1 MCKQCEIKPV
11 YEFTNQRKLCNLC
24 FIKYF
29 QKKVLYTIRKFGMIQ
44 MGDTVSLRSWH
55 KNLSRGIVGYR
66 KAPLGV
72 PQNSEFGGND
82 FRDVVLEDVLKVFAG
97 KGNVELVRL
106 PAHLHSQ
113 VNRGVI
119 NSKKLGV
126 NGTSVK
132 RLGETS
138 RRVVNNRA
146 KRDKLLNKIAISST
160 LDQEADEI
168 VHEIIKGNIKKLNVK
183 PVEKKIIKPLY
194 LFLDEEVL
202 LYAKLRNAGAKFEKN
217 KETPLPTGIPKE
229 GTRTSSRPQ
238 NTKCRG
244 KDEIGEFINEL
255 EKKHPEIKRAIVNG
269 WLKLYC

>member
-24 FIKYF
+24 FIRYF

-44 MGDTVSLRSWH
+44 R
-55 KNLSRGIVGYR
+55 VGV
-66 KAPLGV
+66 LGYFKD
-72 PQNSEFGGND
+72 NN
-82 FRDVVLEDVLKVFAG
+82 FRDVVLEDVLNVFA
-97 KGNVELVRL
+97 NRIDIELVRL

-238 NTKCRG
+238 NTECRG